1 MIEIYRKEG
10 NRIKKFE
17 HLAPNSWINMSDPTG
32 DEIDYISDTLDIP
45 RDFITDPLDPDERSR
60 IEIEDGIKLV
70 IIRLPKKNED
80 TSKFI
85 PYITFPVGII
95 LTSEYI
101 ITVCREREAL
111 MDLLSHRVETQDFTP
126 EKRKHH
132 IFTIFRKTVTFYLR
146 YLKEINHL
154 VKSAEVLFN
163 EAQKNEEILRLLNME
178 KSLVYFETS
187 LKSNELVIEK
197 LLRNNVIQLTEEDR
211 DEMEDIMI
219 DNKQAIEMSTIYSS
233 IVRDM
238 MDAFSSVIGNNL
250 NFVMKFLTSITII
263 LMIPTLVTS
272 FYGMNIPLPFQ
283 HHPYSLLIVSLIS
296 LILTIIGIIIF
307 AKRKLF

>member
-111 MDLLSHRVETQDFTP
+111 MDLLSHRVETQDFAP

>member
-10 NRIKKFE
+10 NRVKKFE
-17 HLAPNSWINMSDPTG
+17 DLAPYSWINMSDPTG
-32 DEIDYISDTLDIP
+32 DEIDYISDTLGIP

-60 IEIEDGIKLV
+60 IEIEDGVKLI
-70 IIRLPKKNED
+70 IIRLPKKNDD

-95 LTSEYI
+95 LTEDYI
-101 ITVCREREAL
+101 VTVCREKEAL
-111 MDLLSHRVETQDFTP
+111 MDLLSHRIETQDFMP
-126 EKRKHH
+126 ENRKRH
-132 IFTIFRKTVTFYLR
+132 IFVIFRKTVTFYLR

-154 VKSAEVLFN
+154 IKSAEILFN

-197 LLRNNVIQLTEEDR
+197 LLRINVLQLTEDDR
-211 DEMEDIMI
+211 DEIEDIMI
-219 DNKQAIEMSTIYSS
+219 DNKQAIEMSNIYSS

-263 LMIPTLVTS
+263 LMIPTFVTS

-296 LILTIIGIIIF
+296 LVLTLIGIIIF

>member
-1 MIEIYRKEG
+1 MLEIYRKEG
-10 NRIKKFE
+10 NRVKKFDNI
-17 HLAPNSWINMSDPTG
+17 APYSWINMSDPTG
-32 DEIDYISDTLDIP
+32 DEIDYISDTLSIP

-60 IEIEDGIKLV
+60 IEVEDGIKLI
-70 IIRLPKKNED
+70 IIRLPKKNDE
-80 TSKFI
+80 TSKFV

-95 LTSEYI
+95 LTDEYI
-101 ITVCREREAL
+101 ITVCREKEAL
-111 MDLLSHRVETQDFTP
+111 MDLLSHRIETQDFTP
-126 EKRKHH
+126 ENRKRH
-132 IFTIFRKTVTFYLR
+132 IFVIFRKTVTFYLR

-154 VKSAEVLFN
+154 IKSAEVLFN

-197 LLRNNVIQLTEEDR
+197 LLRINVVQLTEDDR
-211 DEMEDIMI
+211 DEIEDIMI
-219 DNKQAIEMSTIYSS
+219 DNKQAIEMSNIYSS

-263 LMIPTLVTS
+263 LMIPTFVTS

-283 HHPYSLLIVSLIS
+283 HHPYALLIVSMIS
-296 LILTIIGIIIF
+296 LILTLIGIIIF